1 MVLGKDSG
9 VYLIDAHYA
18 REQLASVYL
27 IEEKGKVAL
36 VETAHAKS
44 LDFVLAKLAELGLGV
59 EAVEYIFVTH
69 IHLDHAGG
77 AGSYMQA
84 FPHAKLVVH
93 PKGVRHMIDPSKLE
107 AGVIAV
113 YGAEF
118 VQNMYGKLEPISA
131 DRVVSGENGLVVNL
145 NGRELVCYDTPGHAN
160 HHNVIWDTKTQFVF
174 TGDVFGIGYPELNVN
189 GRVFAFPSTSPVNFD
204 PIKMEQSIN
213 FIVSLNP
220 KAALLTHFGAVLDVP
235 RMATDLKR
243 MMNKYVAIAQT
254 NLTIDNRVVA
264 IKSKLVNV
272 IKQEAYDFG
281 VRLSDDEFNG
291 ITDIDMQLNAQGLD
305 VWLTINSNSK

>member
-9 VYLIDAHYA
+9 IYLIDAHYA

-27 IEEKGKVAL
+27 IEENGKVAL

-44 LDFVLAKLAELGLGV
+44 LEFVQSKLTELGLDA
-59 EAVEYIFVTH
+59 ENVEYIFVTH

-84 FPHAKLVVH
+84 FPNAKLVVH

-118 VQNMYGKLEPISA
+118 VQNMYGKLESIAP
-131 DRVVSGENGLVVNL
+131 DRVISGENGLVLNL
-145 NGRELVCYDTPGHAN
+145 NGRKLVCYDTPGHAN
-160 HHNVIWDTKTQFVF
+160 HHNAIWDVKTKSVF

-189 GRVFAFPSTSPVNFD
+189 GQVFAFPSTSPVNFD
-204 PIKMEQSIN
+204 PIKMNQSID
-213 FIVSLNP
+213 FVVSLNP
-220 KAALLTHFGAVLDVP
+220 QAALLTHFGAVLDVP
-235 RMATDLKR
+235 RMAVDLKR
-243 MMNKYVAIAQT
+243 MVDKYVAIAQK
-254 NLTIDNRVVA
+254 NLARDDRGVMA
-264 IKSKLVNV
+264 IKNELVSFV
-272 IKQEAYDFG
+272 KQEAYDFG
-281 VRLSDDEFNG
+281 VRLSDTKFTE
-291 ITDIDMQLNAQGLD
+291 ITDVDMQLNAQGLD
-305 VWLTINSNSK
+305 VWLSLNQK